1 MARKKRPE
9 EHENLERWL
18 VSYADFITL
27 LFAFFVVMY
36 AISQVNEG
44 KYRVLSDS
52 LQSAFEMEPKTLSPF
67 QMGDPGPSSK
77 KPKLSDSDHIG
88 QSSSVVDSDSSYEK
102 TLSNMSSEVKA
113 NLQDMIEK
121 GLISVRTEKNWIEI
135 EINSSVLFGSGNAEI
150 SQRALPLLRVLARVL
165 GKFPHE
171 IKVEGFTDNQ
181 PISNQ
186 FFPSNWE
193 LSAARAASVV
203 RLFESNGIE
212 AARLSAVGYGST
224 RPIASND
231 TDWGRNKN
239 RRVVLIVSREHT
251 REAVDV
257 LNRRRNSNQDTT
269 APENKDV
276 EVVSPEGGQLQI
288 TPGRDV
294 TNTITNGGAQ

>member
-1 MARKKRPE
+1 MARKKRAE

-52 LQSAFEMEPKTLSPF
+52 LQSAFEMEPKTISPF
-67 QMGDPGPSSK
+67 QMGDPGPSSD
-77 KPKLSDSDHIG
+77 KPKLSDSDRIG
-88 QSSSVVDSDSSYEK
+88 KSSSVVDSDASYEQ
-102 TLSNMSSEVKA
+102 TLSNMSNEVQS

-135 EINSSVLFGSGNAEI
+135 EINSSVLFGSGNAQI
-150 SQRALPLLRVLARVL
+150 SESAKPLLRILARVL

-181 PISNQ
+181 PISNR
-186 FFPSNWE
+186 FYPSNWE

-203 RLFESNGIE
+203 RLFEGNGI
-212 AARLSAVGYGST
+212 AAERLSAVGYGST

-231 TDWGRNKN
+231 TEWGRNKN

-257 LNRRRNSNQDTT
+257 LNRRRNNSQTT
-269 APENKDV
+269 PQPESQNV
-276 EVVSPEGGQLQI
+276 EVTSPEGSQLQI
-288 TPGRDV
+288 DPGRDV
-294 TNTITNGGAQ
+294 TNTILNGGAQ